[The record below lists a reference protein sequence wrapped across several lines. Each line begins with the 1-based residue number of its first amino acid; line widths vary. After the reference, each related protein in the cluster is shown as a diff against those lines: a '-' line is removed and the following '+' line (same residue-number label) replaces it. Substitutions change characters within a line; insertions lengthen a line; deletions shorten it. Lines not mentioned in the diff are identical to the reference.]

1 MKVAETY
8 DLTVMQAL
16 TLCLMED
23 KTPMPMNGLSHA
35 LHCDASN
42 VTSVVD
48 RLVTLGYIERKE
60 SAQDRRV
67 KTIRLSLK
75 GVRVRRQIMKKT
87 AVSELFRTA
96 VLSVEE
102 QETLKQ
108 LLVKTLACEFYVLN
122 KK

>member
-75 GVRVRRQIMKKT
+75 GVRVRRQIMKKNGRFRIIQDGRPFRRRARDPE
-87 AVSELFRTA
+87 AVASQDTRLR
-96 VLSVEE
+96 VLCP
-102 QETLKQ
+102 K
-108 LLVKTLACEFYVLN
+108 
-122 KK
+122 